1 MTGPGPHL
9 GEGERETAGDE
20 CLHGVTG
27 LGIGHSV
34 HRSPPLCQPLLLL
47 RLHLHRVGVH
57 HLGAGVHSV
66 HHLRLRAAGDCR
78 HVGAA
83 GGELDTGGRGLLLVR
98 GGCGG
103 GRGWHVA
110 CVIQITAPGPRR
122 LN

>member
-9 GEGERETAGDE
+9 REGERETAADE
-20 CLHGVTG
+20 ALHGVTR
-27 LGIGHSV
+27 LGIGHCV
-34 HRSPPLCQPLLLL
+34 YCSPSLCQPLLC
-47 RLHLHRVGVH
+47 LHLHRVGVH

-66 HHLRLRAAGDCR
+66 HHLGLRAAGDCR

-110 CVIQITAPGPRR
+110 SVIQIPAPGPRR